1 MSKYEN
7 IADLSFYNISIEET
21 SLTIFNKYLELLEKF
36 HVLFKVQL
44 TDSEKLQATR
54 FSNYLYIKGVSCISH
69 IFKLFLLY
77 SNNLDFS
84 LYYME
89 KSIYYYIE
97 FLSQIK
103 TDNGFIKLTCQDAIL
118 FVYKKTIFQINKTVP
133 SKDFHTTATLKII
146 NLLIEIMKPQCYL
159 DDWDGIVQKWQS
171 FIEILQK
178 PIKNSN
184 YSYHI
189 ERINKMYDNILCEN
203 KVLNEI
209 S

>member
-7 IADLSFYNISIEET
+7 IADLSFYNISIEE
-21 SLTIFNKYLELLEKF
+21 SPFKIFTDYLELLEKF
-36 HVLFKVQL
+36 DILFKIQL
-44 TDSEKLQATR
+44 TESEKHKSTK
-54 FSNYLYIKGVSCISH
+54 FSNYLYIKGISCISH

-77 SNNLDFS
+77 SNNLNFS

-118 FVYKKTIFQINKTVP
+118 FVYKKTIFQVNKTVP
-133 SKDFHTTATLKII
+133 SKEFHTIATLKII
-146 NLLIEIMKPQCYL
+146 NLLVEIIKPSCYL
-159 DDWDGIVQKWQS
+159 NDWDCILEKWQS
-171 FIEILQK
+171 FVEIIQK
-178 PIKNSN
+178 PIKNSD

-189 ERINKMYDNILCEN
+189 ERINKMYNNILCEN